1 MVVKLETDYFYV
13 PGTQFGINYPF
24 FLLYAL
30 SEYLI
35 IEYLML
41 FPVGVNE
48 DTIPR

>member
-41 FPVGVNE
+41 LG
-48 DTIPR
+48 